1 MQREDAKAYDTLQLH
16 FADITESNLDPAA
29 LAGGLFAAKIIGK
42 ARVDE
47 ASNPVWP
54 NPQTKRT
61 SILLE
66 VINSGKPGAF
76 RDFVLLILKMEQC
89 VWLGEKLI
97 GKALIYVK
105 NKLLIT
111 LHRTTK

>member
-1 MQREDAKAYDTLQLH
+1 MMQREDAKAYDTLQVH
-16 FADITESNLDPAA
+16 FADITQSNLDPVV
-29 LAGGLFAAKIIGK
+29 LAGGLFADKIISK
-42 ARVDE
+42 TRVDE
-47 ASNPVWP
+47 ASNPAWP

-61 SILLE
+61 NILLE
-66 VINSGKPGAF
+66 VISSGKPGAF

-105 NKLLIT
+105 NKLIT
-111 LHRTTK
+111 LKK